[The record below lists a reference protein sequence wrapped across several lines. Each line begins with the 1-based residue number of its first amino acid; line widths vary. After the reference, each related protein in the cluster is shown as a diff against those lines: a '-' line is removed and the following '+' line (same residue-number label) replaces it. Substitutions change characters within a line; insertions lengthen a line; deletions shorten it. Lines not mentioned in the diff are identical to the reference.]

1 MQERGGGGVIGLLAL
16 ALAASEP
23 APDVPPGCEE
33 RAPIRDPAVCAPL
46 YSEDGYVIQNMESV
60 AVGTIAEM
68 QRIREMTRHCG
79 LANRI
84 DGVGLADL
92 AIYDIVNATDQSR
105 ACVIEAIRENAPDLA
120 FTQQRFDQKF
130 DAAAANQDQP

>member
-1 MQERGGGGVIGLLAL
+1 VIGLLAL

-46 YSEDGYVIQNMESV
+46 YAEDGYVIQNMESV
-60 AVGTIAEM
+60 AVGLIAEM
-68 QRIREMTRHCG
+68 QRVREMTQHCG

-84 DGVGLADL
+84 DGVGLVDL
-92 AIYDIVNATDQSR
+92 AVYDIFNATPQSR
-105 ACVIEAIRENAPDLA
+105 ACVIDVIREKAPDLV
-120 FTQQRFDQKF
+120 FTQERFDQRF
-130 DAAAANQDQP
+130 EAAAEKQDRP